1 METFTTPKK
10 MVEYPQ
16 FQLKKQRSLVGLKD
30 IDIDEPI
37 IEHIKYFNQLPYCF
51 TIQCCYGH
59 FLYSG
64 QRDTQNNGPLPISEN
79 IAKVEYRIAYIAF
92 CVDFSNQGKGLLD
105 SLKAITSIDKENI
118 QFGCAEWF
126 WGKQANSY
134 VLQVEP
140 DRHKFEDK
148 ALIGYHEALRIETV
162 RNMFFDQLME
172 ILLTQN
178 VKI

>member
-10 MVEYPQ
+10 LVENPQ
-16 FQLKKQRSLVGLKD
+16 FQLQKQRNLVGLKGIA
-30 IDIDEPI
+30 IDAPI
-37 IEHIKYFNQLPYCF
+37 IKHIKYFNQLPCCF
-51 TIQCCYGH
+51 TLQCCYGH
-59 FLYSG
+59 FLYNG
-64 QRDTQNNGPLPISEN
+64 QRDTQNNDPLPIGDS

-105 SLKAITSIDKENI
+105 SLKAITSIDNENI

-126 WGKQANSY
+126 WKNQINSY
-134 VLQVEP
+134 ALQVEP

-148 ALIGYHEALRIETV
+148 AIIDYHGALEIETV

-178 VKI
+178 GKI